1 MAAEGLHHYCRHL
14 GLSPRDPSG
23 PRTVDLGVCNND
35 GGLRP
40 PSIILYYMILSKKFP
55 KFNFLDFLNWQTI
68 CYLILFISYFYCIKE
83 KDSKGGHSPTFNF
96 VDNATLLMILCVCHC
111 LAYYRNLPNSII
123 PIVRSAG
130 SVIVTPSEFQ
140 LK

>member
-40 PSIILYYMILSKKFP
+40 PSIILYFSKKPAIKFVKF
-55 KFNFLDFLNWQTI
+55 KFNFPA
-68 CYLILFISYFYCIKE
+68 K
-83 KDSKGGHSPTFNF
+83 
-96 VDNATLLMILCVCHC
+96 
-111 LAYYRNLPNSII
+111 
-123 PIVRSAG
+123 
-130 SVIVTPSEFQ
+130 
-140 LK
+140 